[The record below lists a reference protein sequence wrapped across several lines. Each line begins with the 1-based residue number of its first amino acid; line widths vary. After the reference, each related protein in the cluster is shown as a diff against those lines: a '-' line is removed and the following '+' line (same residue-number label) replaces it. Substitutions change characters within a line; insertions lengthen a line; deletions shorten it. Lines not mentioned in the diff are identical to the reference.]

1 MITNF
6 GVEGVD
12 YDMIDGFP
20 TIKQEIVDR
29 NINASDVF
37 MAIQGEIGVG
47 LHGMGQYIDEST
59 YKQVSDPL
67 FVDMGKRIQ
76 EWTDEGT
83 TVFLPNWP
91 SFTADETEEIT
102 DLELRIGN
110 VFNQEIDAYITG
122 KKSMDQWS
130 ELVDALK
137 AQGTER
143 LEEIFNQA
151 YDRIR

>member
-1 MITNF
+1 
-6 GVEGVD
+6 
-12 YDMIDGFP
+12 
-20 TIKQEIVDR
+20 
-29 NINASDVF
+29 
-37 MAIQGEIGVG
+37 
-47 LHGMGQYIDEST
+47 MGN
-59 YKQVSDPL
+59 
-67 FVDMGKRIQ
+67 RIQ
-76 EWTDEGT
+76 EWTEAGS
-83 TVFLPNWP
+83 TVYLPNWP
-91 SFTADETEEIT
+91 AFTSDETEEIT